1 MESVWLKQDAAARLH
16 AMAKPR
22 APRERGITQRYVV
35 GWGANMLSAVL
46 AEVLSGG
53 SSRQVSRR
61 VVIRDNFAILQI
73 ASRRLAE

>member
-35 GWGANMLSAVL
+35 GWGANTPSAVL
-46 AEVLSGG
+46 AEV
-53 SSRQVSRR
+53 
-61 VVIRDNFAILQI
+61 
-73 ASRRLAE
+73 

>member
-35 GWGANMLSAVL
+35 GWGANTPSAVL
-46 AEVLSGG
+46 AEVLSG
-53 SSRQVSRR
+53 Q
-61 VVIRDNFAILQI
+61 
-73 ASRRLAE
+73 